1 MEQLTRVSP
10 INQLL
15 KTQSIVLLISV
26 AGVFWLSGKELATA
40 FCFGG
45 LISVSNTLLLKW
57 HLLRTAQKAGV
68 SPVDNLSG
76 AYRCIV
82 ERWVLTIAM
91 FAVGFAVLQFTA
103 AGLLVGFAAMQI
115 VLLFGHIKQA

>member
-10 INQLL
+10 VNQLL
-15 KTQSIVLLISV
+15 KTQCIVLLIIL
-26 AGVFWLSGKELATA
+26 AGVFWLGGKELATA
-40 FCFGG
+40 VCFGG

-68 SPVDNLSG
+68 SPMDNLSG

-82 ERWVLTIAM
+82 ERWMLTIAM
-91 FAVGFAVLQFTA
+91 FAVGFAVLELTA
-103 AGLLVGFAAMQI
+103 TGLLVGFAAMQT
-115 VLLFGHIKQA
+115 VLLSGYMKQA